1 MHPILV
7 LVKHERE
14 RERERE
20 RETDRHYSHPNRATV
35 SIKETKNTSTMDP
48 PKARKHTHTDA
59 RGAQKRG
66 TKREGGGGEEKKKEK
81 GRTAATRIPAWSPTA
96 VLTSRYRA

>member
-14 RERERE
+14 RERDRQ
-20 RETDRHYSHPNRATV
+20 TDTTHIQTV
-35 SIKETKNTSTMDP
+35 PLYQSKKQKTRQLWIL
-48 PKARKHTHTDA
+48 RKHANIHTLMREERKKEGQKE
-59 RGAQKRG
+59 RG
-66 TKREGGGGEEKKKEK
+66 EGGRKKKEK

>member
-1 MHPILV
+1 M
-7 LVKHERE
+7 
-14 RERERE
+14 RERE

-35 SIKETKNTSTMDP
+35 SIKETENTSTMDP

-66 TKREGGGGEEKKKEK
+66 TKREGRGGGGKKKEK
-81 GRTAATRIPAWSPTA
+81 EELQQPGFPRGPPPQ
-96 VLTSRYRA
+96 Y